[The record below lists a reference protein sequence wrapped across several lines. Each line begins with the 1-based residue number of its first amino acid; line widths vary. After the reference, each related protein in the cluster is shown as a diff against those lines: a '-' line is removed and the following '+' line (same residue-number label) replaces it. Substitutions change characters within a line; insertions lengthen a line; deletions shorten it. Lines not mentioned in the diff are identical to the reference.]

1 MLKNFVEMGNF
12 YQSLVFDILRMLQL
26 PCNVEWDVDG
36 PSTDVERRG
45 DIALKRVA
53 HHKQLMGQDV
63 EMLAE
68 LLELS
73 LGLIGCYLYVR
84 EILAKAA
91 AMELVLLVLKFAL
104 GEHHQTVGIG
114 LQALQ
119 GRLNLGQGCGRQMQ
133 QRLAVCQQ
141 L

>member
-1 MLKNFVEMGNF
+1 MLKNFVEMGYF
-12 YQSLVFDILRMLQL
+12 YQSLVFDILKMLQL
-26 PCNVEWDVDG
+26 PCNMEGDVDG
-36 PSTDVERRG
+36 PRADVERRG

-68 LLELS
+68 LLELC
-73 LGLIGCYLYVR
+73 LGLIGCNLYVR
-84 EILAKAA
+84 EILAKAT
-91 AMELVLLVLKFAL
+91 AMELILLVLKLAL
-104 GEHHQTVGIG
+104 CEHHQSVGIG

-119 GRLNLGQGCGRQMQ
+119 GGLNLRQRRCRQMQ
-133 QRLAVCQQ
+133 QRLAVGQQ

>member
-1 MLKNFVEMGNF
+1 
-12 YQSLVFDILRMLQL
+12 
-26 PCNVEWDVDG
+26 
-36 PSTDVERRG
+36 
-45 DIALKRVA
+45 
-53 HHKQLMGQDV
+53 MGQDV

-68 LLELS
+68 LLELC

-104 GEHHQTVGIG
+104 CEHHQTVGIG

-119 GRLNLGQGCGRQMQ
+119 G
-133 QRLAVCQQ
+133 
-141 L
+141 

>member
-26 PCNVEWDVDG
+26 PCNVEWDVDS

-53 HHKQLMGQDV
+53 HHKKLVGQDV

-68 LLELS
+68 LLELC
-73 LGLIGCYLYVR
+73 LCLIGCYLYVR
-84 EILAKAA
+84 EILAKATA
-91 AMELVLLVLKFAL
+91 VKLVLLVLKLAL
-104 GEHHQTVGIG
+104 CEHHQTVGIG

-119 GRLNLGQGCGRQMQ
+119 G
-133 QRLAVCQQ
+133 
-141 L
+141 